1 MIWYRHWLE
10 IRLRVWIGIAVALL
24 FGLFYPI
31 ALHGEFTWFA
41 QSGRIG
47 DMPMGWVRMSDFV
60 GVLKPNVLIPWGIHT
75 WFATLAAWLAQT
87 PLLGDG
93 IHAQSSGGLSSGG
106 TLTSLTLAFPL
117 SRHKMVWTRLVAGF
131 GGVAAILMTA
141 LLVESVVLLVTGRPV
156 PWQAMLTSSLL
167 AALATL
173 PGQAFLS
180 LMLLIGNMG
189 LASLLSFIPAFLS
202 IPLLEVA
209 VWPASS
215 GMPFPWI
222 RMTWI
227 LLTLLFFTWLSMTVA
242 MHREFER

>member
-1 MIWYRHWLE
+1 
-10 IRLRVWIGIAVALL
+10 VV
-24 FGLFYPI
+24 
-31 ALHGEFTWFA
+31 
-41 QSGRIG
+41 
-47 DMPMGWVRMSDFV
+47 
-60 GVLKPNVLIPWGIHT
+60 
-75 WFATLAAWLAQT
+75 
-87 PLLGDG
+87 
-93 IHAQSSGGLSSGG
+93 
-106 TLTSLTLAFPL
+106 
-117 SRHKMVWTRLVAGF
+117 
-131 GGVAAILMTA
+131 AILMTA
-141 LLVESVVLLVTGRPV
+141 LLFEFVVLLVTGRSV

-180 LMLLIGNMG
+180 VIVLVGDIG
-189 LASLLSFIPAFLS
+189 LASLLSFVAAFLS

-227 LLTLLFFTWLSMTVA
+227 LLTLSLFTWLSMTVA